1 MDLRRKQMHLTPE
14 LDEHLGRLALATG
27 RSESFI
33 IREALAEYVAKADKD
48 AGRDGNPLA
57 ELLALGV
64 VCEAVDGS
72 EGHDRDLY
80 SEPEAPG
87 ACIGRDGGGGCAR
100 CEP

>member
-1 MDLRRKQMHLTPE
+1 MDRRRKQIYLTAD

-33 IREALAEYVAKADKD
+33 IREALAEYVARADRE

-57 ELLALGV
+57 ELLALSIA
-64 VCEAVDGS
+64 CEAADGS
-72 EGHDRDLY
+72 EEHDRDLY
-80 SEPEAPG
+80 SEPQAPG
-87 ACIGRDGGGGCAR
+87 ACIDRDDGEACVG

>member
-1 MDLRRKQMHLTPE
+1 MDLRRKQIYLTPE

-33 IREALAEYVAKADKD
+33 IREALAEYVARA
-48 AGRDGNPLA
+48 AREASRQGNPLA
-57 ELLALGV
+57 ELLTLGV
-64 VCEAVDGS
+64 ACEAVDGS
-72 EGHDRDLY
+72 EEHDRDLY

-87 ACIGRDGGGGCAR
+87 ACIDRDGGEGCAR

>member
-1 MDLRRKQMHLTPE
+1 MDLRRKQIYLSAE

-33 IREALAEYVAKADKD
+33 IREALAEYVERAARE
-48 AGRDGNPLA
+48 AGREGNPLA
-57 ELLALGV
+57 ELLTLSVA
-64 VCEAVDGS
+64 CEAMDGS
-72 EGHDRDLY
+72 DEHDRDLY
-80 SEPEAPG
+80 SEPGAPE